1 MDFYLVDGYRRR
13 PFTSKTHLRIFE
25 NNPNRAILQIYFGQN
40 SLTKKFGCVQF
51 KSDLEAMVLDSI
63 FEDPNEYDNDLEN
76 QEMGLDFND
85 FAQLEN
91 TNENK

>member
-1 MDFYLVDGYRRR
+1 
-13 PFTSKTHLRIFE
+13 
-25 NNPNRAILQIYFGQN
+25 
-40 SLTKKFGCVQF
+40 
-51 KSDLEAMVLDSI
+51 MVLDSI

-85 FAQLEN
+85 FTQLEN